1 MERRKVLATAG
12 AFALTAA
19 TATLA
24 VGATLGLFGIV
35 TSDAKVGNLSPIE
48 AARPAPSESRTI
60 YVDDPIPVPD
70 TAAPAP
76 QGSGAWSPAPQAA
89 PTPAPQSSGTRASST
104 PAPQPRSEPQPQA
117 APAPKPSG
125 CSGSDDGMT
134 EDQKKAREA
143 ACQGGGDD

>member
-35 TSDAKVGNLSPIE
+35 TSDAKVGKLSPIE
-48 AARPAPSESRTI
+48 AARPAPAESRTI
-60 YVDDPIPVPD
+60 YVDDPIPVPASALPAPAPAPA
-70 TAAPAP
+70 AAPAP
-76 QGSGAWSPAPQAA
+76 AYHSDNRSAGPQAA
-89 PTPAPQSSGTRASST
+89 APQSQPPS
-104 PAPQPRSEPQPQA
+104 QPRAAA
-117 APAPKPSG
+117 APTPKPSG
-125 CSGSDDGMT
+125 CTGSDDGMT
-134 EDQKKAREA
+134 EAQKQAREK